1 MPVYTAELYPT
12 AIRNAG
18 VGACNVAAG
27 VALIIVPYLSLL
39 VCKTQIYGLN
49 QLFIFAKYS
58 IENKKISC
66 FQQNKIQPYFL
77 MLLVASFSIVGSLV
91 VLFLP
96 ESMPSN
102 AFKRGSTASQ
112 HAGDEEH
119 EER

>member
-39 VCKTQIYGLN
+39 VRSNSFAFCMQFNFIA
-49 QLFIFAKYS
+49 LFFTL
-58 IENKKISC
+58 
-66 FQQNKIQPYFL
+66 QNKIQPYFL
-77 MLLVASFSIVGSLV
+77 MVLVASCSILGSLV
-91 VLFLP
+91 VIFLP
-96 ESMPSN
+96 ESMPHDATKRISN
-102 AFKRGSTASQ
+102 ASQ
-112 HAGDEEH
+112 HSGDEQH